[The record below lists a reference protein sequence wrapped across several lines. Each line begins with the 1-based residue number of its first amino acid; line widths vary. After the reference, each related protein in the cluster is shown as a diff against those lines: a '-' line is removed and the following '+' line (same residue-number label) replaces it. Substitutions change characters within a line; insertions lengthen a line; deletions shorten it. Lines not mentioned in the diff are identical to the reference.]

1 MRIAIDCKNQALYGG
16 GIAHWAA
23 EVLPAWIRSCPDDE
37 VVLVTPVGRDARPV
51 DLPCTR
57 VVHTPWRSALPA
69 HARHA
74 MYDNL
79 SFPHAISAIRPDL
92 VFSPYHDVRMPA
104 SVTSVITVYDMCYL
118 DASDC
123 YPWAL
128 RAYRM
133 GMLKVNAM
141 RAAHVITD
149 SHHAK
154 SRLVAT
160 LGMARDRV
168 SVVPCSLPP
177 EFLSAP
183 PPPAA
188 VNAFRQRMAGEY
200 AGRKLLLYSG
210 GIEYRKNVPGLLA
223 ALRQLWDAG
232 EPISLLMTGT
242 LAPRWQPLFPEVT
255 GYPERVRFLGRL
267 SLDEMRLAYEAA
279 DAVVYPTRC
288 EGFGR
293 VCLEAMACGT
303 PFACS
308 DLEVLREVAGDY
320 PRYFDPSKP
329 QDIAAAILASCT
341 AGRQPRRQDMRFAVD
356 TVRQAFQDAMRPIV
370 QKLRTAVRASTS
382 SRPPKS

>member
-1 MRIAIDCKNQALYGG
+1 MKIAIDCKNQALYGG

-23 EVLPAWIRSCPDDE
+23 EVLPAWIQSCPDDE
-37 VVLVTPVGRDARPV
+37 IVLITPAGQDARAV

-57 VVHTPWRSALPA
+57 VVHAPWRSTLPA
-69 HARHA
+69 HVRHA
-74 MYDNL
+74 VYDNL
-79 SFPHAISAIRPDL
+79 SFPHAISVVKPDL

-104 SVTSVITVYDMCYL
+104 SGTSVITVYDMCYL

-133 GMLKVNAM
+133 GMLKVNVN

-154 SRLVAT
+154 NRLVAT
-160 LGMARDRV
+160 LGLARDRV

-177 EFLSAP
+177 EFLCA

-188 VNAFRQRMAGEY
+188 SVASFRQRMVGEHT
-200 AGRKLLLYSG
+200 GRKLLLYSG
-210 GIEYRKNVPGLLA
+210 GIEYRKNIPGLLA
-223 ALRQLWDAG
+223 ALRLLWDAG

-242 LAPRWQPLFPEVT
+242 LAPRWQALFPEVASH
-255 GYPERVRFLGRL
+255 PERVRFLGRL
-267 SLDEMRLAYEAA
+267 SADEMRIAYEAA

-320 PRYFDPSKP
+320 PLYFHPANP
-329 QDIAAAILASCT
+329 RAIASAIVASCA
-341 AGRQPRRQDMRFAVD
+341 AGRRPRHQDARFAAD
-356 TVRQAFQDAMRPIV
+356 AVRQAFQDAMEPIV
-370 QKLRTAVRASTS
+370 RKLRFAA
-382 SRPPKS
+382 